1 MERTIEPQ
9 APGPNRI
16 EVDAPLLEDA
26 QPLRYSGNRFISGL
40 GDLRIR
46 DRNGAEIPYILVAP
60 RSAPTWLRASVL
72 PIRATKKTSGFEA
85 DLGAPHSVD
94 AIRLPDLRA
103 PFLKR
108 FRLEG
113 SGDRQRWTQL
123 VSEGTLF
130 DLPAESMVLREAEFE
145 PGEYRY
151 LRLTWDDRTSGVM
164 PLPDRVE
171 VRRASIGNQTHSLLP
186 AEVTRR
192 TSEPGASRF
201 HIRLP
206 GSNLPLRAIRIRTRE
221 ETLSRRAS
229 VFESRLIGAEA
240 TPVSIGSATLRKIQQ
255 DEGTAEGTRI
265 PVEPPIGPDLELVV
279 DDGDNPPLDL
289 EAVELELP
297 PLPWIYF
304 EAPSAEPLIA
314 VWGRRSLEAPEYD
327 LAARRENLDLD
338 RVPVASWGPAMESDA
353 GDASPPRPV
362 TFDGAP
368 VERSQFRWMKPVPPS
383 EPGLTSLLIDEDVQA
398 HSRDLADVRIVGDD
412 DRQIPYL
419 VERRDEPM
427 EIPLRLGPRTDEG
440 EGWSGYTLELPWPT
454 TPPGTKLV
462 VRTGERVFDRNVRIV
477 TAGDGSRLDGRTL
490 DETRWAGT
498 VPEREA
504 PPLVLQPY
512 LHGSDVVRLLI
523 DEGDNAPLELSGVSL
538 LIPSVRFRFIR
549 GVEHDDLE
557 LLYGAPSLRKPRYD
571 IGLIAPRLFGEPA
584 NEIAPGEEV
593 ALREDAS
600 EASALRW
607 FWIVIVVATVALL
620 LVIAR
625 LLKPGHL

>member
-1 MERTIEPQ
+1 MELALLLVAIAFLIANHNRSRETRRSLTRLAIPLLLVVQIASGAEMERTIEPQ

-16 EVDAPLLEDA
+16 EVDAPLLGDA

-40 GDLRIR
+40 GDFRIR
-46 DRNGAEIPYILVAP
+46 DRNGAEIPYILVVP
-60 RSAPTWLRASVL
+60 RSAPTWLRGSV
-72 PIRATKKTSGFEA
+72 
-85 DLGAPHSVD
+85 V
-94 AIRLPDLRA
+94 
-103 PFLKR
+103 
-108 FRLEG
+108 
-113 SGDRQRWTQL
+113 
-123 VSEGTLF
+123 
-130 DLPAESMVLREAEFE
+130 
-145 PGEYRY
+145 
-151 LRLTWDDRTSGVM
+151 
-164 PLPDRVE
+164 
-171 VRRASIGNQTHSLLP
+171 P

-192 TSEPGASRF
+192 NSEPGISRF
-201 HIRLP
+201 RIRLP

-229 VFESRLIGAEA
+229 VFESRLIGSEA
-240 TPVSIGSATLRKIQQ
+240 KPVSIGSATLRKIQQ
-255 DEGTAEGTRI
+255 DEGVASSTRI

-289 EAVELELP
+289 EAIELELP

-314 VWGRRSLEAPEYD
+314 VWGHRSLEAPEYD
-327 LAARRENLDLD
+327 LAARRESLDLD
-338 RVPVASWGPAMESDA
+338 RVPVASWGPASESDA
-353 GDASPPRPV
+353 GVEARPQPV
-362 TFDGAP
+362 TFAGAA
-368 VERSQFRWMKPVPPS
+368 VERSQFRWMKPVPMS

-398 HSRDLADVRIVGDD
+398 HSRDLADVRIVGND
-412 DRQIPYL
+412 DRQVPYL

-427 EIPLRLGPRTDEG
+427 EIPLRLGPRTDEDD
-440 EGWSGYTLELPWPT
+440 GWSGYTIELPWPT

-462 VRTGERVFDRNVRIV
+462 VRTDERVFDRNVRIV

-512 LHGSDVVRLLI
+512 LHGSDVIRLLI
-523 DEGDNAPLELSGVSL
+523 DEGDNAPLELSSASL

-549 GVEHDDLE
+549 GAEHDDLQ

-584 NEIAPGEEV
+584 NEIEPGEEV

-600 EASALRW
+600 AASALRW
-607 FWIVIVVATVALL
+607 LWIVIVVAAVALL